1 MTASVSTIIPCYRC
15 SQTIGKAIDSVANQ
29 TLLPAEVILVDD
41 GSGDN
46 TLEILLQLQHDY
58 GKDWVKVIP
67 LKDNSGPS
75 VARNMAWEF
84 ASQDYIAFLDADE
97 VWHPEKIAIQYSW
110 MLQNPDIALSGHNS
124 IRIKPGIKFEPDP
137 IPRNIK
143 ANLVSR
149 NQILLSNVFSTASV
163 MLNRRL
169 HQRFNPLFR
178 YSQDYLLWIEIL
190 MEGNRAVMIQFI
202 GGYYFKSLFGESG
215 QTAHLLNGKKAESK
229 IYQNLLKNGYI
240 TFFEFR
246 LLSLWSLAKYYRRVC
261 ICSLRQVQRKV
272 PQLAS

>member
-15 SQTIGKAIDSVANQ
+15 SQTIGRALDSVAKQ

-75 VARNMAWEF
+75 VARNTAWEF

-97 VWHPEKIAIQYSW
+97 VWHPEKIAVQYSW
-110 MLQNPDIALSGHNS
+110 MLQNPDMALSGHHS
-124 IRIKPGIKFEPDP
+124 VRINPGVEFEPDP
-137 IPRNIK
+137 IPKNIK

-163 MLNRRL
+163 VLNRRL
-169 HQRFNPLFR
+169 QQRFNPLFR
-178 YSQDYLLWIEIL
+178 YSQDYLLWLEIL
-190 MEGNRAVMIQFI
+190 LAGNRSAVIHFI

-215 QTAHLLNGKKAESK
+215 QTANLLNGKKAESK
-229 IYQNLLKNGYI
+229 IYQILFIDGYI
-240 TFFEFR
+240 TFLEFHF
-246 LLSLWSLAKYYRRVC
+246 LSLLSLAKYYRRVC
-261 ICSLRQVQRKV
+261 ICLLRQVQEKV
-272 PQLAS
+272 PEFAS